1 MAPWQDIN
9 PGLGGIVEWG
19 SFGAAP
25 NRVFVVRWYQI
36 PMFSCTSDLFCSAL
50 YLYEGSNI
58 IETYIENKPLCAAWN
73 GGAAIHGLQ
82 NANGT
87 IAHVVTDPILGAP
100 RNFPLQWTC
109 TMMPGN
115 LSQTQ
120 QIQITM

>member
-19 SFGAAP
+19 SFGTAP

-73 GGAAIHGLQ
+73 GGSIWIT
-82 NANGT
+82 NACGI
-87 IAHVVTDPILGAP
+87 IAHVVTDPTLAAP
-100 RNFPLQWTC
+100 RNFHFNGLAQ
-109 TMMPGN
+109 MMLGN
-115 LSQTQ
+115 LSQTL
-120 QIQITM
+120 QIQTIM